1 VKPLPDTGFGIAR
14 FLRTAWRAQP
24 DPVDTESLG
33 AQLSLASVLLDTGCG
48 ALGWW
53 KIRGTSAATLPAA
66 SALQQAFRVHA
77 LESVRRR
84 RDLEHVLVHF
94 NSAGLEPVLFKG
106 WTLTGLYAHPA
117 LRPFGDID
125 VLVDVKDESLARRV
139 IAGLPEALREL
150 VDLDMRV
157 LERFL
162 PDREFGELSARTK
175 AESVGQGRC
184 RLLAPEDHLRLLCLH
199 QLDHGG
205 WRPLWLCDVAAFIE
219 RLPPSFQWKLCLRGN
234 SHLSDGVLSLASLA
248 AELLGARLPMAIPR
262 NEAPPWFRDAILRA
276 WAGGYQAPPD
286 SLHSLHRLG
295 FRRAAAAVR
304 ARWPD
309 PVTATLHLRAPFRGV
324 PRLPLQMLELGRRAV
339 RFVFRS
345 RHESGSGSLS
355 AVGAGGQGVMP

>member
-1 VKPLPDTGFGIAR
+1 MLD
-14 FLRTAWRAQP
+14 
-24 DPVDTESLG
+24 
-33 AQLSLASVLLDTGCG
+33 AQLSLAPVLLDTGCG

-84 RDLEHVLVHF
+84 RDLEHVLLHF

-125 VLVDVKDESLARRV
+125 VLVDVKDEAVARRV

-162 PDREFGELSARTK
+162 PDREFGELAARTNV
-175 AESVGQGRC
+175 ESVGQGRY

-248 AELLGARLPMAIPR
+248 AELLGAQLPMAIAR
-262 NEAPPWFRDAILRA
+262 NEAPRWFRDATLRA
-276 WAGGYQAPPD
+276 WAGGYKAPPD
-286 SLHSLHRLG
+286 SLHSLYRLG
-295 FRRAAAAVR
+295 FRRAVAAVR

-309 PVTATLHLRAPFRGV
+309 PVTSTLHLRAPFRRV
-324 PRLPLQMLELGRRAV
+324 PRLVLQLAELGRRAV
-339 RFVFRS
+339 RYIS
-345 RHESGSGSLS
+345 RNWSESRSLS
-355 AVGAGGQGVMP
+355 AGAAGGQGVTP